1 MTEKKNT
8 HGGNR
13 EGSGRPIKPIDWN
26 RVDFNMMSGC
36 TQEEVAAEIGV
47 HRHTLSARF
56 YEEFD
61 VDYSTYATEKAQ
73 CGDLHLKVAQF
84 QKALN
89 NNAKGNTQMLIW
101 LGKVRLG
108 QKEPE
113 AMTGAPP
120 EQNNLD
126 KDHKIMQLEHEI
138 ALLKGA
144 DANKPQTE

>member
-1 MTEKKNT
+1 MTEVKNT
-8 HGGNR
+8 HGGFR
-13 EGSGRPIKPIDWN
+13 EGSGRPIKPIDWA
-26 RVDFNMMSGC
+26 RVDFNLMAGS
-36 TQEEVAAEIGV
+36 TQEEVAAELGI

-61 VDYSTYATEKAQ
+61 LDYSTYSTQKAQ
-73 CGDLHLKVAQF
+73 AGELHIRVAQF

-113 AMTGAPP
+113 AMSGAVP
-120 EQNNLD
+120 EQVNLD
-126 KDHKIMQLEHEI
+126 KDHRLMQLEHEL
-138 ALLKGA
+138 AVLKGMN
-144 DANKPQTE
+144 ANKPETE